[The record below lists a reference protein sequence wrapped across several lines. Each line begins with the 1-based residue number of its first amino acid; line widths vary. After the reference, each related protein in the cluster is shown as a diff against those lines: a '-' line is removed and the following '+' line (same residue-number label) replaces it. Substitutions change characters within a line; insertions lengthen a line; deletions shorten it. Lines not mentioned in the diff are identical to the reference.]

1 MSFLPSPLGKFPMM
15 ASLNNP
21 TVSKNSLSSVGQNP
35 LQTAN
40 YCFYISVFD
49 QAAYTW
55 RGIIYCTQ
63 S

>member
-1 MSFLPSPLGKFPMM
+1 MM

-55 RGIIYCTQ
+55 RDIIYSAQ